1 MGSCD
6 EDIDASESLGRPENF
21 GKALD
26 FGCGAGRLTRALS
39 PRFVECVGLDI
50 SENML
55 EIARRLNADRENCCF
70 QLNTRGDLS
79 CFADGEFDLVVSDI
93 VLQHM
98 PSTNLIKSY
107 ISEFLRVLH
116 PGGLAIFQLPS
127 HIGLLRRMQW
137 RRRLYR
143 AMRSVGVSEHLLYE
157 RLGLVPMAMRSLPEA

>member
-1 MGSCD
+1 
-6 EDIDASESLGRPENF
+6 
-21 GKALD
+21 
-26 FGCGAGRLTRALS
+26 
-39 PRFVECVGLDI
+39 
-50 SENML
+50 
-55 EIARRLNADRENCCF
+55 
-70 QLNTRGDLS
+70 DLS

-127 HIGLLRRMQW
+127 HIGLLRRIQW

-143 AMRSVGVSEHLLYE
+143 AMRSVGFSEHLLYE
-157 RLGLVPMAMRSLPEA
+157 RLGLVPMAMRSLPEAAVREHVARLGGELLKVIADNDAPPFASRTYFVKRA